1 MKREPILTKSVFIKT
16 HDKIDEV
23 IAKKLLTPLGEE
35 LLNIDLRDALLER
48 EAKCLYAINK
58 RSRIAFAKSVYRTFK
73 RIINNKGKKATY
85 HFVTLAPAR
94 FAVPI
99 SQASAMDVARII
111 KWTRRHLGKCHFVAC
126 VEAAI
131 YPNLAKA
138 GIAREIVV
146 SWHVHAIVWGVKREA
161 VKERVDRVTKRC
173 PSLLPGV
180 PAGHVATFTADEI
193 LGRVWYALKAP
204 CSEHNV
210 YPMKT
215 EDVNGE
221 TGEIFTVATG
231 RFRQKKR
238 EIRPGNAVRMV
249 GIMGT
254 RTIPDLA
261 FGGVKGAAFLER
273 AEKAARRT
281 LEKQDREAALRL
293 DRLFE

>member
-1 MKREPILTKSVFIKT
+1 MLTKRVFIKT
-16 HDKIDEV
+16 HDKIDEA
-23 IAKKLLTPLGEE
+23 ITKKLLTPRGEE
-35 LLNIDLRDALLER
+35 LLNIDLRDAMLER
-48 EAKCLYAINK
+48 AAKQLYAINK
-58 RSRIAFAKSVYRTFK
+58 RSRIAFAKSMQRTFK
-73 RIINNKGKKATY
+73 RTVNNKSKKAAY

-111 KWTRRHLGKCHFVAC
+111 KWARRHLGKCHFIAC
-126 VEAAI
+126 VEAAV

-146 SWHVHAIVWGVKREA
+146 SWHIHAILWGVESEA

-215 EDVNGE
+215 LDVDGE

-249 GIMGT
+249 GVMGA

-261 FGGVKGAAFLER
+261 FAGGKGAALLER

-281 LEKQDREAALRL
+281 LEKQDRETALRL
-293 DRLFE
+293 DRLFK